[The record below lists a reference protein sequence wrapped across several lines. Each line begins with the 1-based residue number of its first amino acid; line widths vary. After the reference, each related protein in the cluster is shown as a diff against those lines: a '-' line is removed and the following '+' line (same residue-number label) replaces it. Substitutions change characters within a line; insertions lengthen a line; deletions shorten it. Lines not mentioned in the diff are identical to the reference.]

1 MGDKPDYKDTMN
13 LPQTEFPMRANLA
26 EREPQ
31 WLKFWQEQDVY
42 RKRLSMNV
50 NGQRFV
56 LHDGPPYA
64 NGHIHMG
71 TAFNKVLKDLI
82 VKYKSMRGYFAP
94 YIPGWD
100 CHGQPIEHQV
110 EKELGPERMAK
121 IGQSELR
128 ERCREWAMNYVSVQ
142 SEEFQRLGVQGD
154 FEDPYL
160 TLAPAYEAGNVR
172 VFRRMYER
180 GMIYKGSKPI
190 HWCIRCKTALAEAEI
205 EYSEVESNS
214 IYVRLELLEVP
225 KAFAEFA
232 TEASVLIWT
241 TTPWT
246 LPANVAATLSADAS
260 YVALRVS
267 GRVIIVAEPLV
278 ERLAETIAWP
288 QWELIS
294 DPAGQPIRVKGEDLA
309 GAKYRHPIHD
319 GVEGIV
325 ITGEHVDLSVG
336 TGAVHTAPGH
346 GEEDWLVGQRYGLP
360 TPMPV
365 NDLGVFDQG
374 GGRFE
379 GMHILR
385 ANPAIIEW
393 LDEIGSLEH
402 KGKTSHSYPHCWR
415 CKQPVIFRATEQWFV
430 SMGAKG
436 AEAKPLREAALVAI
450 EDVQWIPGWSV
461 NRIRS
466 MVTDRPD
473 WCISRQRAWGV
484 PIPVFKCAMCSHTVA
499 NDATFD
505 AVEALF
511 ESEGADAWFRKQPSE
526 YLPQSPL
533 TECERCGSAE
543 LLPEDDI
550 LDVWFESGV
559 SHTSVLDTRPELCR
573 PAELYLEGT
582 DQHRGWFQSALLTG
596 VGAYDAP
603 PYKAVLTHGFIVDGE
618 GRKMSKSL
626 GNVISPL
633 DVIKV
638 SGADIIRLW
647 VAAADYSQDVSISND
662 ILARTSDAYRRI
674 RNTFRFLLSN
684 LNDFTPENSVAWA
697 DMPEIDRYALTRL
710 TEIVERVGKSYDDWK
725 FHQVYHTVFNYCVT
739 DLSSFYL
746 DVIKDRLY
754 SDAPDSLSRR
764 SAQTVLAAIL
774 LDTVRLLA
782 PVITF
787 TAEEVWQHIPAKIR
801 GDAASVQLAG
811 WPESRVPASK
821 AEEASSLRSI
831 YSEVLGVR
839 EAVTKALEEAREAKV
854 IGKSQEA
861 AVTIGAPSELLGI
874 LSARSKTSLADM
886 FIVSSVRLELE
897 PKLNVAIDLADGEK
911 CPRCWNVR
919 ELGTD
924 TLHPDL
930 CARCAAVI
938 RDKQG
943 ET

>member
-1 MGDKPDYKDTMN
+1 MGDRPDYKDTMN

-26 EREPQ
+26 EREPR
-31 WLKFWQEQDVY
+31 WLNFWQERDVY
-42 RKRLSMNV
+42 RKRLSMNAE
-50 NGQRFV
+50 GRRFV

-82 VKYKSMRGYFAP
+82 VKHKSMRGYFAP
-94 YIPGWD
+94 YVPGWD

-110 EKELGPERMAK
+110 EKELGPELMAK
-121 IGQSELR
+121 IGQAELR

-154 FEDPYL
+154 FENPYL
-160 TLAPAYEAGNVR
+160 TLAPAYEAGNVK
-172 VFRRMYER
+172 VFRQMYER

-190 HWCIRCKTALAEAEI
+190 HWCMRCKTALAEAEI
-205 EYSEVESNS
+205 EYSEVESDS
-214 IYVRLELLEVP
+214 IYVRLELSAVP
-225 KAFAEFA
+225 EILAGITA
-232 TEASVLIWT
+232 EASVLIWT

-246 LPANVAATLSADAS
+246 LPANVAATLSADAN
-260 YVALRVS
+260 YVALRVN
-267 GRVIIVAEPLV
+267 GKIIIVAEALV
-278 ERLAETIAWP
+278 EQLVEAIAWP
-288 QWELIS
+288 QWEIANNF
-294 DPAGQPIRVKGEDLA
+294 AGQPLRIKGEQLA
-309 GAKYRHPIHD
+309 GARYRHPIHQ
-319 GVEGIV
+319 GVEGVIV
-325 ITGEHVDLSVG
+325 TGEHVDLSVG

-346 GEEDWLVGQRYGLP
+346 GEEDWLIGQIYGLP

-379 GMHILR
+379 GMHILQ

-393 LDEIGSLEH
+393 LDESGLLEH

-415 CKQPVIFRATEQWFV
+415 CKQAVIFRATEQWFV
-430 SMGAKG
+430 SMSATNAGSR
-436 AEAKPLREAALVAI
+436 PLRESALAAI
-450 EDVQWIPGWSV
+450 EDVQWIPGWSA
-461 NRIRS
+461 NRIKS
-466 MVTDRPD
+466 MVAARPD

-484 PIPVFKCAMCSHTVA
+484 PIPVFKCAKCNHTVA
-499 NDATFD
+499 NDVTFD

-511 ESEGADAWFRKQPSE
+511 ETEGADAWFCKQPKE
-526 YLPQSPL
+526 YLPEAASVSCDQ
-533 TECERCGSAE
+533 CGSTE

-559 SHTSVLDTRPELCR
+559 SHTSVLGTRPELRR

-603 PYKAVLTHGFIVDGE
+603 PYQAVLTHGFIVDGE

-626 GNVISPL
+626 GNVISPFE
-633 DVIKV
+633 VINI

-684 LNDFTPENSVAWA
+684 LNDFTPEKSVPWTQ
-697 DMPEIDRYALTRL
+697 MPEIDRYALARL
-710 TEIVERVGKSYDDWK
+710 AEVVEKVGKSYDDWK

-754 SDAPDSLSRR
+754 SDAADSLSRR
-764 SAQTVLAAIL
+764 SAQTVLGAIL
-774 LDTVRLLA
+774 VDIVRLLA

-787 TAEEVWQHIPAKIR
+787 TAEEVWQHIPAALR
-801 GDAASVQLAG
+801 GDAVSVQLAG
-811 WPESRVPASK
+811 WPESRLAK
-821 AEEASSLRSI
+821 DHIDEASELRSV
-831 YSEVLGVR
+831 YSKVLDVR
-839 EAVTKALEEAREAKV
+839 EAVTKALEEAREAR
-854 IGKSQEA
+854 ILGKSQEA
-861 AVTIGAPSELLGI
+861 AVIIGAPPGLLAV
-874 LSARSKTSLADM
+874 LSVRGETLLADM
-886 FIVSSVRLELE
+886 FIVSSVRLEVAPE
-897 PKLNVAIDLADGEK
+897 LNVTVSLADGAK

-919 ELGTD
+919 ELGSD
-924 TLHPDL
+924 ASYPDL
-930 CARCAAVI
+930 CARCASVI
-938 RDKQG
+938 SAL
-943 ET
+943 